1 MNKKIEFDY
10 DNKHYTLEY
19 NRAAI
24 AFIEKQG
31 FSISE
36 LSDKP
41 MVMLPLAFTGLFFK
55 NHKTANQKTIDE
67 IYGKFTNKELL
78 IQTIADML
86 TEAYDSLQAEPE
98 DTVGNIEWKIV

>member
-10 DNKHYTLEY
+10 ENKHYTLEY
-19 NRAAI
+19 NRTSI

-41 MVMLPLAFTGLFFK
+41 MVMLPLGL
-55 NHKTANQKTIDE
+55 TI
-67 IYGKFTNKELL
+67 
-78 IQTIADML
+78 
-86 TEAYDSLQAEPE
+86 
-98 DTVGNIEWKIV
+98 